1 MTITLISEPSTETHE
16 NDSDGAN
23 NETEDESP
31 LDMNENSGVTS
42 KVENDDELLI

>member
-1 MTITLISEPSTETHE
+1 MIITLISEPSTETIE
-16 NDSDGAN
+16 NDPDGN
-23 NETEDESP
+23 NRETEDESP